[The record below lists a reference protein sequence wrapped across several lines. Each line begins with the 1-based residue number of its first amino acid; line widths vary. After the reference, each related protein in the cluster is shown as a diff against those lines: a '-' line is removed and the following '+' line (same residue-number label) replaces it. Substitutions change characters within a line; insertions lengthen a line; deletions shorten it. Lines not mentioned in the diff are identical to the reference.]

1 MPIKRP
7 LEGEIIALV
16 KRVKGIYS
24 SLRELFSQNTLE
36 LFQKEL
42 SFFQN
47 LFYFQKM
54 LLDQPMQYQG
64 EEFFFILQCFF
75 NIFHKSR
82 ILVELAETKQ
92 NMKKVLLIF

>member
-1 MPIKRP
+1 MIFSMPIKRP

-24 SLRELFSQNTLE
+24 SLRELFSKNILE

-54 LLDQPMQYQG
+54 LLYQPMQYQG
-64 EEFFFILQCFF
+64 EEYFSFF
-75 NIFHKSR
+75 NVSSTYSIK
-82 ILVELAETKQ
+82 VECW
-92 NMKKVLLIF
+92 